1 MCDETLIRNIET
13 LKIGWGG
20 RIRTCECRLQKP
32 VPYRLATPQRLIVQE
47 AFMPFALV
55 IQHYFSLNILILFNM
70 NKIKWEQIIAP
81 NWIAS
86 ESHPKRVTQ
95 TIQIDSESS

>member
-1 MCDETLIRNIET
+1 MCDETILILT
-13 LKIGWGG
+13 KGLKIGWGG

-32 VPYRLATPQRLIVQE
+32 VPYRLATPQWLIMQE